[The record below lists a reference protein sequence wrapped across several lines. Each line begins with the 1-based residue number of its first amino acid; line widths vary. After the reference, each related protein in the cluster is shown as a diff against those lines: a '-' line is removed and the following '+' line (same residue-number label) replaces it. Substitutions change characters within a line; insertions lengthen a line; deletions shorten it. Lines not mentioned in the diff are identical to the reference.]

1 MGKRGPKART
11 LRAWLKGLDKPV
23 RIVVTDGEGD
33 EHTVKVVR
41 DRAGQG
47 RWSDMMATIE
57 TLSAVTLKAY
67 DAADQVLGSW
77 DVPEEGT
84 TSAPAPGYARE
95 AGDSDAE
102 RMMKTFAHLLADAH
116 KSALEGL
123 RNVVNTQSQHFAEER
138 KAFANTMVAMER
150 LVSKTSRMATR
161 LRTLGLDENDGGE
174 KEEKEDE
181 LLGMVKEVALPLI
194 KGMVQREVGANGAG
208 SD

>member
-1 MGKRGPKART
+1 
-11 LRAWLKGLDKPV
+11 
-23 RIVVTDGEGD
+23 
-33 EHTVKVVR
+33 
-41 DRAGQG
+41 
-47 RWSDMMATIE
+47 
-57 TLSAVTLKAY
+57 
-67 DAADQVLGSW
+67 
-77 DVPEEGT
+77 
-84 TSAPAPGYARE
+84 
-95 AGDSDAE
+95 
-102 RMMKTFAHLLADAH
+102 MMKTFAHLLADAH